1 MRARHRATRQDR
13 REARRRAGAH
23 QTTSPRALGSTA
35 VTALVAGCALVG
47 SGVAPAVQEASA
59 AFAAGVDARSGA
71 STPIAPS
78 ALAAARAPVVPASA
92 EEPVLPEPGPLAEPT
107 PVEPAPVEPAP
118 VEPAPV
124 EPAVAAPTAVSIPAI
139 GVRSSLVPLGVAA
152 DGTLEVPTDPA
163 QAGWFTGGALPGA
176 LGPAVVAGHVDSRRG
191 PGVFLDLEDLGVG
204 EEVVVERED
213 GTAARFVVTGS
224 LQVPKGQ
231 FPSDDVYGPT
241 AAAELRLIT
250 CGGVFDHAT
259 GHYLDNLVVFARL
272 AA

>member
-92 EEPVLPEPGPLAEPT
+92 EEPVLPEPGP
-107 PVEPAPVEPAP
+107 PA
-118 VEPAPV
+118 EPAPV